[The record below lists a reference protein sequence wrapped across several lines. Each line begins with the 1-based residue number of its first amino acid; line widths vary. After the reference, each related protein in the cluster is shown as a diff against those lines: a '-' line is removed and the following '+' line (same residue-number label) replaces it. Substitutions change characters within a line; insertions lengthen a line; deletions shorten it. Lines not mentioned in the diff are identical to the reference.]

1 MQLVM
6 KGQIVAAVTLPPLMQ
21 NFNKHAT
28 ATDAPRANLHCEAA
42 AAFFHSQFFLL
53 NLRLAP

>member
-1 MQLVM
+1 M